1 MMNILPIGSLV
12 ASESFDGI
20 GKVISIDIDENNA
33 AVAFF
38 ESPAHPYTRQVTIS
52 LEKLTPTIPHEE
64 AVVYCLEPQ
73 SQR

>member
-33 AVAFF
+33 VNR
-38 ESPAHPYTRQVTIS
+38 HG
-52 LEKLTPTIPHEE
+52 
-64 AVVYCLEPQ
+64 
-73 SQR
+73 